1 MLLIALYVGSV
12 NALTDDVEAL
22 RAENAALRE
31 EIERLRAHSDDAR
44 FKAMEINTSDSLGE
58 LEEDEAGK
66 ATGTGSKG
74 CGQKYAWMNKGGFS
88 FEEGCRMS
96 EDQFKTQTSGHRL
109 MPLCQKEK
117 KRGKTYYVDC
127 QTCPKSGDCTTNPN
141 ATISAFANE
150 PKWSIRGNTDKD
162 DNPVELGKVTCPCAL
177 ADGKPMDSTTAL
189 RTIVGQVAKLGIP
202 ADWKW
207 TEDPAKKP
215 ICDKKQETPSWREA
229 AWNAKVMVSTM
240 QMFRCWKESC
250 SAEGGAGQ
258 LAASEDVQLSGL
270 LEGANLREETELDA
284 LVGGGAC
291 IGGRGWE
298 LF

>member
-1 MLLIALYVGSV
+1 MLLIALYAGSV

-74 CGQKYAWMNKGGFS
+74 CAKGQKYGWMDKAGVLFDDD
-88 FEEGCRMS
+88 CRMS

-109 MPLCQKEK
+109 MPLCGKE
-117 KRGKTYYVDC
+117 DC
-127 QTCPKSGDCTTNPN
+127 QICPAKEDCTTNPK
-141 ATISAFANE
+141 ADISAFANE
-150 PKWSIRGNTDKD
+150 PKWSIRDSTK
-162 DNPVELGKVTCPCAL
+162 ELGRVACPCAL

-189 RTIVGQVAKLGIP
+189 RTIIGQVAKLGIP
-202 ADWKW
+202 AKWKW
-207 TEDPAKKP
+207 LPQDEKP

-240 QMFRCWKESC
+240 QMFRCWKQSC

-291 IGGRGWE
+291 IGGGGWE

>member
-66 ATGTGSKG
+66 ATGTGSKECAKDG
-74 CGQKYAWMNKGGFS
+74 WMSRGGIMFD
-88 FEEGCRMS
+88 EDCRMT
-96 EDQFKTQTSGHRL
+96 EAQFKTQTSGHRL
-109 MPLCQKEK
+109 MPLCGKGDCLKCPPKE
-117 KRGKTYYVDC
+117 
-127 QTCPKSGDCTTNPN
+127 DCTTDPN
-141 ATISAFANE
+141 ADISAFANE
-150 PKWSIRGNTDKD
+150 PKWSIRGNTASG
-162 DNPVELGKVTCPCAL
+162 VSELGKVTCPCAL

-189 RTIVGQVAKLGIP
+189 RTIIGQVAKLGIP
-202 ADWKW
+202 DYWKW
-207 TEDPAKKP
+207 PANGDKP

-240 QMFRCWKESC
+240 QMFNCWKQSC

-284 LVGGGAC
+284 LVGGGLC
-291 IGGRGWE
+291 VGLGGWE